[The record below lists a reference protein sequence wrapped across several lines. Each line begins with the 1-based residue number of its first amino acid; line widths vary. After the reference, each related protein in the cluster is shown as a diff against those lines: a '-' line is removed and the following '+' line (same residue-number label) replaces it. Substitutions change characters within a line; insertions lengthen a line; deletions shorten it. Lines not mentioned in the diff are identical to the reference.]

1 MYLSSEG
8 QNMGSRKSGDFFD
21 AHYYATGCGRPYQR
35 DEEWLSF
42 FGSIADRIVND
53 IRPATVLDAGCAMGF
68 LVEALRQRGV
78 EAFGVDVSEYAIQN
92 AHSSVQSYCRKG
104 SITQAFPRTYDLIVS
119 IEVLEHLYPN
129 EAEPAVANLCRHADD
144 ILFSSTPFDR
154 AEATHFNVQPVE
166 YWVELFARCGFFRA
180 VDFDASFITPWAMRF
195 RRARQPVSQVIAA
208 YERRLWKLQ
217 QENQA
222 GRQACIELDD
232 REKQMQALNA
242 QLSDLTARQAV
253 LEASTGWALLKRL
266 QRWRARLAPPGSRRD
281 RWLDVALRRLDG
293 IRGQSSE

>member
-1 MYLSSEG
+1 VVPAI
-8 QNMGSRKSGDFFD
+8 RKATSLCTGGDLFD

-35 DEEWLSF
+35 DEEWLRF

-78 EAFGVDVSEYAIQN
+78 EAFGVDVSEFAIQN
-92 AHSSVQSYCRKG
+92 VHPSVQSYCCVG
-104 SITQAFPRTYDLIVS
+104 SITEAFPRTYDLIIS

-129 EAEPAVANLCRHADD
+129 EAEQAMANLCRHTED

-154 AEATHFNVQPVE
+154 EEATHFNVQPAE
-166 YWVELFARCGFFRA
+166 YWAELFARCGFFHA

-195 RRARQPVSQVIAA
+195 RRTRQPVSQVIAA
-208 YERRLWKLQ
+208 YERRLWQLQ

-222 GRQACIELDD
+222 SRQVHIELENK
-232 REKQMQALNA
+232 EKQMRALSV
-242 QLSDLTARQAV
+242 QLSDLTARQAA
-253 LEASTGWALLKRL
+253 LEASVGWALLKSL
-266 QRWRARLAPPGSRRD
+266 QRWRARLAPPGSKRD
-281 RWLDVALRRLDG
+281 HWLEAVLRR
-293 IRGQSSE
+293 

>member
-1 MYLSSEG
+1 MSP
-8 QNMGSRKSGDFFD
+8 RKSGDFFD
-21 AHYYATGCGRPYQR
+21 ALYYATGCGRPYQR

-78 EAFGVDVSEYAIQN
+78 EAFGMDVSEYAIQN
-92 AHSSVQSYCRKG
+92 VHSSVQSYCRTG
-104 SITQAFPRTYDLIVS
+104 SITEAFPRTYDLIVS
-119 IEVLEHLYPN
+119 IEVLEHLDPN
-129 EAEPAVANLCRHADD
+129 EAEPAVANLCRHAED

-166 YWVELFARCGFFRA
+166 YWAELFARCGFFRA

-195 RRARQPVSQVIAA
+195 RRARHPVSQVIAA
-208 YERRLWKLQ
+208 YERRLWQLQ
-217 QENQA
+217 QENQVN
-222 GRQACIELDD
+222 RQARRELDN
-232 REKQMQALNA
+232 RKKQMQALNA
-242 QLSDLTARQAV
+242 QLSDWTVRQEA
-253 LEASTGWALLKRL
+253 LEASAGWALLKRL

-281 RWLDVALRRLDG
+281 RWLDVVLRRRDDT
-293 IRGQSSE
+293 RG